1 MFGHYLGWIIFGL
14 FIIALVAIE
23 IRFFNNS
30 TSIKKNLN
38 ATLLYIAS
46 AFVFGGWVF
55 YDMGKDSFYEY
66 ITGFVVEKSLAFDNI
81 FVISLVFTQLSI
93 PERYQRRVLFWGII
107 GVVVLRAL
115 MITVGIQLVNE
126 FKWVLDLF
134 AVFLIFTGV
143 KIFFTKETNTELKDN
158 FLIKWLKKNF
168 RVTDQIHGHKFIIKQ
183 TNPKT
188 NKKNIYFTPLF
199 VALVFI
205 EFIDIVFAF
214 DSIPAILLITTDPFI
229 IYTSNIFAIM
239 GLRSLYFA
247 LSFIVNRFKY
257 LKFALALVLIFIGSK
272 VFVAEWLNMTK
283 FPAII
288 SISVTIG
295 LLVSG
300 CLYSI
305 YKTKSTTKQILDDH

>member
-1 MFGHYLGWIIFGL
+1 MFGQYLGWIIFAV

-23 IRFFNNS
+23 MRFFNNF

-38 ATLLYIAS
+38 ATLLYIIS

-81 FVISLVFTQLSI
+81 FVISLVFSQLAI
-93 PERYQRRVLFWGII
+93 PEKYQRRVLFFGLI

-115 MITVGIQLVNE
+115 MITVGINLVNE
-126 FKWVLDLF
+126 FKWLLDLF
-134 AVFLIFTGV
+134 AVFLIFTGI
-143 KIFFTKETNTELKDN
+143 KIFFTKEKPAELKDN
-158 FLIKWLKKNF
+158 FLIKWLKKIF
-168 RVTDQIHGHKFIIKQ
+168 RVTDEIYGHKFIIRQ
-183 TNPKT
+183 TNSKT
-188 NKKNIYFTPLF
+188 NKENIYFTPLF
-199 VALVFI
+199 LALVFI
-205 EFIDIVFAF
+205 EFIDIVFSF
-214 DSIPAILLITTDPFI
+214 DSIPAILLITNDPYI

-239 GLRSLYFA
+239 GLRSLYFS

-272 VFVAEWLNMTK
+272 VFIAELLNIEK

-305 YKTKSTTKQILDDH
+305 YKTKNTTKQIVNDR

>member
-1 MFGHYLGWIIFGL
+1 MLSNHLGWIIFAL
-14 FIIALVAIE
+14 FVLVLVAIE

-30 TSIKKNLN
+30 NSIKKNLN
-38 ATLLYIAS
+38 ATLLYILS

-55 YDMGKDSFYEY
+55 YDMGYERFCEY
-66 ITGFVVEKSLAFDNI
+66 ITGFIVEKSLAFDNI
-81 FVISLVFTQLSI
+81 FVISLVFSQLAI
-93 PERYQRRVLFWGII
+93 PEKYQRRVLFWGLI

-126 FKWVLDLF
+126 FKWIMHLF
-134 AVFLIFTGV
+134 AVFLIFTGI
-143 KIFFTKETNTELKDN
+143 KIFFTSEKNPEFKDN
-158 FLIKWLKKNF
+158 FFINWLKHNL
-168 RVTDQIHGHKFIIKQ
+168 RITNEIHGHKFIIKQ

-188 NKKNIYFTPLF
+188 RKQNIYFTPLF

-247 LSFIVNRFKY
+247 LAFIVNRFQY

-272 VFVAEWLNMTK
+272 VFITDWLNIAK
-283 FPAII
+283 FPATI
-288 SISVTIG
+288 SISVTLG
-295 LLVSG
+295 LLVGG
-300 CLYSI
+300 CLYSV
-305 YKTKSTTKQILDDH
+305 YKTKNSESI